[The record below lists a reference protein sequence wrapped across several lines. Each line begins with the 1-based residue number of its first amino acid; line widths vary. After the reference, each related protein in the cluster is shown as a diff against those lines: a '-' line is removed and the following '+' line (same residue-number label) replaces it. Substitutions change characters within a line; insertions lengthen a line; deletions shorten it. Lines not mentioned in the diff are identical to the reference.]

1 MLISQFDSVELLLQ
15 LVDVIFLRHLHLLE
29 DLLLRVQLS
38 IEVLSLSDSLV
49 DLMLELEV
57 LLLED
62 LDLAVGRIKF
72 DLSVLECKD
81 LILVF

>member
-1 MLISQFDSVELLLQ
+1 MLIAELDSVELFFQ
-15 LVDVIFLRHLHLLE
+15 LIDVLFLSHFHLLE
-29 DLLLRVQLS
+29 NLLLCVQLS
-38 IEVLSLSDSLV
+38 IEVLSLGDSFV

-72 DLSVLECKD
+72 NLNVLECKD
-81 LILVF
+81 LILQL